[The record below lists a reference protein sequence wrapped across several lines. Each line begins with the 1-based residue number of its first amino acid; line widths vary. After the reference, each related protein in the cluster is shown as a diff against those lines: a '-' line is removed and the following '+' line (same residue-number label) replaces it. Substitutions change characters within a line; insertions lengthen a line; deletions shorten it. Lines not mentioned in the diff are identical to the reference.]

1 MKEKEQKKNAAA
13 AAGIKTAAREVCIKR
28 GENLLKKKTKSSE
41 EVLNPFIIRV
51 GFIKR
56 LTMSKK
62 RKKKKNEK

>member
-1 MKEKEQKKNAAA
+1 MKEKEQKKNAA